1 MHDDWREVDGRLVRT
16 FAFPDFATGLAFVVR
31 VGALADEQD
40 HHPDVHLRWGSVRL
54 ELWSHDVGAI
64 TGRDRR
70 LATAIDELW
79 P

>member
-16 FAFPDFATGLAFVVR
+16 FPFPDFASGLAFVVR
-31 VGALADEQD
+31 VGALAEEQD

-54 ELWSHDVGAI
+54 ELWSHDAGGI
-64 TGRDRR
+64 TDRDRR
-70 LATAIDELW
+70 LADAIDGLR